1 MPESMGHS
9 KCNSKTGRKE
19 NNMSPI
25 WKETTLVGGIHGLT
39 AGSGPPVV
47 LLPGWPETAEA
58 YSQVFARL
66 AERYQ
71 VFALNPPGL
80 GESEPAA
87 EGYDTANVA
96 KVLSTAVKTVTH
108 EPIHLVGHDVGGW
121 IAYAWAAQFPEQIK
135 SLTLLDTA
143 VPGTGAPQTF
153 PLPPELNVK
162 LWQFSFNT
170 LPELPE
176 TLTAGRERE
185 LFDWLFKQKTE
196 RLERIPQSNRDRYV
210 EAYARP
216 GAMSRGFAY
225 YRAVAESAKQNQ
237 EFSKTKLS
245 VPVLALGG
253 SSATGERLKGSM
265 ESLAL
270 HVEGGVIENCGHYVM
285 EEQPEI
291 VTERLLGFFDQVE
304 ARP

>member
-1 MPESMGHS
+1 M
-9 KCNSKTGRKE
+9 NS
-19 NNMSPI
+19 I
-25 WKETTLVGGIHGLT
+25 WKETWLAGGIHGFT
-39 AGSGPPVV
+39 AGSGTPVI

-58 YSQVFARL
+58 YSQIFARL
-66 AERYQ
+66 AERHQ
-71 VFALNPPGL
+71 VFALDPPGL
-80 GESEPAA
+80 GKSDAA
-87 EGYDTANVA
+87 TEGYDTANVA
-96 KVLSTAVKTVTH
+96 KVLASAVRIVTSQR
-108 EPIHLVGHDVGGW
+108 IHLVGHDVGGW
-121 IAYAWAAQFPEQIK
+121 IAYAWAAQFSENIK

-170 LPELPE
+170 LQDLPE
-176 TLTAGRERE
+176 ILTAGRERE
-185 LFDWLFKQKTE
+185 LFDWLFHQKSE
-196 RLERIPQSNRDRYV
+196 RLERIPQANRDRYV
-210 EAYARP
+210 EAYATP

-253 SSATGERLKGSM
+253 SSATGDRLKSSM

-270 HVEGGVIENCGHYVM
+270 HVEGGVIEDCGHYVM

-291 VTERLLGFFDQVE
+291 VRERLLGFFEQVE
-304 ARP
+304 ARR